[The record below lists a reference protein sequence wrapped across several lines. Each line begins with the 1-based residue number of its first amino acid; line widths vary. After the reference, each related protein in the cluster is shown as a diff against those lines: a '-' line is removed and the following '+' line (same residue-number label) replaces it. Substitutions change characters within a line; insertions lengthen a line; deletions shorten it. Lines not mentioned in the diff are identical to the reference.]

1 MITEAFNPTLQG
13 KFAALGKH
21 LTSLE
26 SVVVAFSGGV
36 DSTFLLKAAFDI
48 LGKEKVLAVT
58 AESET
63 YQQFE
68 REEAEANARLI
79 GARHLV
85 IHTEEL
91 TNPDFAS
98 NPPDRCYHCKDELFG
113 KLRGMASTTGIRHVV
128 DGTNFDD
135 LSDIRPG
142 RKAAMENEVL
152 SPLAAAGLT
161 KDDIRSLSR
170 ELGLPTWNKPAM
182 ACLSSRFPYGT
193 GITTELLD
201 RVAAAEVCL
210 RGLGFTEFR
219 VRHHG
224 DIARI
229 EVSRDTLPKFLDED
243 VSSTITRTL
252 KGLGYVYVTLDLEG
266 YRTGSMN
273 EVLKQ

>member
-1 MITEAFNPTLQG
+1 MMTETFTPTLQV
-13 KFAALGKH
+13 KFAALGKN

-26 SVVVAFSGGV
+26 SVLVAFSGGV
-36 DSTFLLKAAFDI
+36 DSSFLLKAAVDI
-48 LGKEKVLAVT
+48 LGPENVLAVT

-79 GARHLV
+79 GARHMV

-91 TNPDFAS
+91 ANPDFAS

-113 KLRGMASTTGIRHVV
+113 KLREMARTMGIRHVV

-142 RKAAMENEVL
+142 RKAAMENEVV

-201 RVAAAEVCL
+201 RVAAAEACL
-210 RGLGFTEFR
+210 RGLGFTQFR

-229 EVSRDTLPKFLDED
+229 EVSRDALPKFLDDE
-243 VSSTITRTL
+243 VSREIIARL
-252 KGLGYVYVTLDLEG
+252 KELGYVYVTLDLEG

-273 EVLKQ
+273 EVLND